1 MANLTSVRRRELI
14 QRCLLEEGSVSS
26 AVLAQRFAVSLM
38 TIYRDLDY
46 LQAQGVARRESGG
59 AVLRQRFFTA
69 AQSSEDHPSLQQAK
83 ERIGHYAAHH
93 LVDGKE
99 GAIIIGAG
107 TTTLEMARALPDLPI
122 NVMAN
127 SLAALGAL
135 SLHQHTKLYALGGEL
150 RKDIMAF
157 GGTMAHSNLR
167 TYHFAK
173 AFIGIDGID
182 VDAALTSGNELNARL
197 TELMAEHAEEVYLLT
212 DVRKFG
218 QRAFRH
224 VLSLSQVNGI
234 VTDQA
239 IPKPFM
245 ELCAEHNV
253 RVMIADSML
262 KKD

>member
-1 MANLTSVRRRELI
+1 MSRRELI
-14 QRCLLEEGSVSS
+14 QRRLLDEGSVSS
-26 AVLAQRFAVSLM
+26 AALAEEFSVSLM

-46 LQAQGVARRESGG
+46 LQTLGLAKRKSGG

-69 AQSSEDHPSLQQAK
+69 EQDSEDTPNIQSAK

-157 GGTMAHSNLR
+157 GGTMAHANLK
-167 TYHFAK
+167 TYHFSK

-182 VDAALTSGNELNARL
+182 ADAALTSGNELNARL
-197 TELMAEHAEEVYLLT
+197 TELMAEHAEEVYLLA

-224 VLSLSQVNGI
+224 VLSLSQINGI
-234 VTDQA
+234 ITDQE
-239 IPKPFM
+239 IPKPFL
-245 ELCAEHNV
+245 ELCEEHHV
-253 RVMIADSML
+253 QVMIADSTN
-262 KKD
+262 KED